1 MEFGVFYQLPCAEG
15 QSTAQRYDDTIAQTQ
30 LAEELGFDAAWLAEL
45 HFNPR
50 FSIMPAPLLLA
61 SAIARVTQRI
71 KIGTAVNL
79 LPLHNPIRL
88 AEETATLDILSHG
101 RAIFGI
107 GRGAI
112 ASHFEG
118 YGVPLSESRQRFEE
132 TLEIVLKAWTTEEFS
147 YQGQYYQFQDLRV
160 VPKPYQQPYPP
171 IYVAANSP
179 DTFDI
184 VGLMGHH
191 LLVAPLIISNE
202 RAQAGLEVYRQHLS
216 EGGHDPASAKVTV
229 TVPVYVAEDK
239 KKAKAGPTATINN
252 YLGSLRDMY
261 LSAAAERAMSVY
273 PRARQ
278 ARERLSALNYD
289 QIYDEFAVIGDPD
302 QCVAKLKLFQQMF
315 GPQEFMCWFNTGGL
329 LPHKEVEK
337 SMRLFAQEVMPHFK

>member
-1 MEFGVFYQLPCAEG
+1 MEFGVFYQLPCAAG
-15 QSTAQRYDDTIAQTQ
+15 HSPTQRYDDTIAQAQ
-30 LAEELGFDAAWLAEL
+30 LADQLGFDTVWLAEL

-61 SAIARVTQRI
+61 SAIAQTTQRI

-132 TLEIVLKAWTTEEFS
+132 TLEIILKAWTAEAFS
-147 YQGQYYQFQDLRV
+147 YQGQYYQFQEVRV

-171 IYVAANSP
+171 IHVAANSP

-191 LLVAPLIISNE
+191 LLVAPLIITNE
-202 RAQAGLEVYRQHLS
+202 RAQAGLEVYRHHLA
-216 EGGHDPASAKVTV
+216 EGGHDPARAKVTI
-229 TVPVYVAEDK
+229 TSPVYVAKDK
-239 KKAKAGPTATINN
+239 KKARAAIEASITN

-261 LSAAAERAMSVY
+261 LSPAAERAMSVY
-273 PRARQ
+273 PRMHQ
-278 ARERLSALNYD
+278 ARERMSALSYD
-289 QIYDEFAVIGDPD
+289 QIYDQFAVIGDPD
-302 QCVAKLKLFQQMF
+302 QCVAKLKSFQQMF
-315 GPQEFMCWFNTGGL
+315 NPQEFMCWFNTGGL

-337 SMRLFAQEVMPHFK
+337 SMRLFAEEVMPQFK

>member
-15 QSTAQRYDDTIAQTQ
+15 QSPAQRYDDTIAQAQ
-30 LAEELGFDAAWLAEL
+30 LADELGFDVAWLAEL

-88 AEETATLDILSHG
+88 AEEAATLDILSHG

-132 TLEIVLKAWTTEEFS
+132 TLEIILQAWTTEEFS
-147 YQGQYYQFQDLRV
+147 YQGQYYQYQEVRV
-160 VPKPYQQPYPP
+160 APKPYQQPYPP

-184 VGLMGHH
+184 VGLMGHN

-202 RAQAGLEVYRQHLS
+202 RAQAGLEVYRQHLA
-216 EGGHDPASAKVTV
+216 EGGHDPASVKVTV
-229 TVPVYVAEDK
+229 TIPVYVGEDR
-239 KKAKAGPTATINN
+239 KKAKAGPAASINN
-252 YLGSLRDMY
+252 YLASLRDMY
-261 LSAAAERAMSVY
+261 QSPAAERAMSVY

-278 ARERLSALNYD
+278 ARERLSALSYEH
-289 QIYDEFAVIGDPD
+289 IYNEFAAIGDPD
-302 QCVAKLKLFQQMF
+302 QCVAKLKTFQQMF

-329 LPHKEVEK
+329 LPDKEVEK
-337 SMRLFAQEVMPHFK
+337 SMRLFAEEVMPQFK